1 MKVFQHIL
9 IHVDVHLWCGRLH
22 PFIVMA
28 SLEVQGTTSLTRT
41 MSDHT
46 RDGLIDL
53 LGGIA
58 GKGQESTC
66 I

>member
-1 MKVFQHIL
+1 MIWTY
-9 IHVDVHLWCGRLH
+9 ISAA
-22 PFIVMA
+22 PIVMA
-28 SLEVQGTTSLTRT
+28 SLQVQGTTSLTRRT

-58 GKGQESTC
+58 GRGQYSTR